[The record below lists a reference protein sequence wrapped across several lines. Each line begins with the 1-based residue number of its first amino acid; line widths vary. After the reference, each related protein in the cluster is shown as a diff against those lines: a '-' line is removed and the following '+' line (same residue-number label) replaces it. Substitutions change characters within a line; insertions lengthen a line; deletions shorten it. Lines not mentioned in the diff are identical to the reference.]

1 MNKGLKRAKFAALS
15 TLKQMISTDFRQAV
29 RLSLPVLG
37 AYLFLGVA
45 YGVLAAQMGY
55 SMWVPMAMAMV
66 VYSGSVEFIALT
78 LLSGAFAPASAAV
91 MALTVGARHLFYG
104 ISMLDRW
111 RGAGVRKP
119 FLIFMMS
126 DETFAINFS
135 QGGSAARQ
143 MWLSVLDYAYW
154 LSGAII
160 GYQMFLILPE
170 GAMGHLQG
178 LDYVVTAMFASI
190 FMDDFVRNSGTRWS
204 GMMGVAVTALNLILF
219 GSDRFIIPTMLCI
232 LGILYW
238 RYTKS
243 PKHMEATG
251 E

>member
-1 MNKGLKRAKFAALS
+1 
-15 TLKQMISTDFRQAV
+15 MISTDFRQAV
-29 RLSLPVLG
+29 RFSLPVLG
-37 AYLFLGVA
+37 AYLFLGIA

-55 SMWVPMAMAMV
+55 SIWVPMAMAMI

-91 MALTVGARHLFYG
+91 MALTVGARHIFYG

-135 QGGSAARQ
+135 QGGTAARQ
-143 MWLSVLDYAYW
+143 LWVSLLDYVYW

-160 GYQMFLILPE
+160 GYLMLHILPE

-190 FMDDFVRNSGTRWS
+190 FMDDFVRNKGTRWS
-204 GMMGVAVTALNLILF
+204 GMMGVAVTALNLAFF
-219 GSDRFIIPTMLCI
+219 GPDRFIIPTMLCI

-238 RYTKS
+238 RYAKS
-243 PKHMEATG
+243 HRHTEAT
-251 E
+251 EL